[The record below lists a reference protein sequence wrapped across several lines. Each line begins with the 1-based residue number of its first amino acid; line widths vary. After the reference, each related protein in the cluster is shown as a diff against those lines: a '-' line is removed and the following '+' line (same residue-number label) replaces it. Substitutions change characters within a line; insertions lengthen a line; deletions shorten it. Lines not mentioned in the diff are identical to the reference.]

1 MKKGIALFFL
11 IFILNSL
18 CFGYTVKELY
28 RKINNYESR
37 YLYLYEAYD
46 KESND
51 FIFYELETNET
62 KKGVRTVY
70 RLRSQNVEK
79 LKKFIIYL
87 QKNYDNKKYSEA
99 IQDYLE
105 INEDLVFL
113 WDNVKLDPS
122 INTETF
128 CYELK

>member
-1 MKKGIALFFL
+1 MKR
-11 IFILNSL
+11 FIVFICLLLVCNLLSA
-18 CFGYTVKELY
+18 YTVKELY
-28 RKINNYESR
+28 RKINNYENR

-70 RLRSQNVEK
+70 KLRSLDVDK
-79 LKKFIIYL
+79 LKKFVVYL

-99 IQDYLE
+99 IKDYLE
-105 INEDLVFL
+105 TNEDLVFL
-113 WDNVKLDPS
+113 WDDVKLDPS
-122 INTETF
+122 YVLEEF

>member
-1 MKKGIALFFL
+1 MKRFL
-11 IFILNSL
+11 ILICLLFACNLLSA
-18 CFGYTVKELY
+18 YTVKELY

-70 RLRSQNVEK
+70 RLRSQDVEK

-122 INTETF
+122 VNTETF